1 MEADKMNKY
10 IIMYDASK
18 SIFSD
23 YQTIE
28 GKTPK
33 DALKKHFNKDF
44 ERLTDEE
51 GRFATIILV
60 KGELRGKTIYYP
72 RKKCQRLCF
81 KECS

>member
-1 MEADKMNKY
+1 MNKY
-10 IIMYDASK
+10 VIMYDSSK
-18 SIFSD
+18 SIFSE
-23 YQTIE
+23 YETIE

-44 ERLTDEE
+44 ERLTGDA

-72 RKKCQRLCF
+72 GKKCQRLCF